1 MSNLK
6 IKEIF
11 NAHDK
16 YKGLL
21 VGLAL
26 GDALG
31 APYEAVSA
39 DKITYATSDPISR
52 PLSLH
57 NQKYH
62 KDRFNHITH
71 LDKGQIT
78 DDTEM
83 AICIINSLANGTD
96 RVLEYLEW
104 ANSENSHGMGKNT
117 RQLFKGIK
125 TKRGYENRY
134 ASINTEN
141 QSNGALMRCAVL
153 SITRDPVIYEAD
165 CRITNP
171 HQVCINTNL
180 IYLKLIEGLIDN
192 DVDAYDKAIKYATAL
207 SPELVDVINLPAI
220 YPKINKGHCIHG
232 LHLAFKAIAEN
243 WNITQA
249 MTQVLAMAGDTDTN
263 MAIVGAVVGAKY
275 GFTALYELQKANIDI
290 LLSCDTIG
298 GNKLRNNK
306 YLLKSIIK

>member
-1 MSNLK
+1 MANLE

-11 NAHDK
+11 NTQDK

-31 APYEAVSA
+31 APYEGASA
-39 DKITYATSDPISR
+39 DKIVYATSDPISR

-62 KDRFNHITH
+62 RDRFNHITH
-71 LDKGQIT
+71 LDKGQVT

-83 AICIINSLANGTD
+83 AICIINSLSNGTD
-96 RVLEYLEW
+96 RILEYLEW
-104 ANSENSHGMGKNT
+104 ANSENSHGIGKNT

-134 ASINTEN
+134 AAINTGN

-153 SITRDPVIYEAD
+153 SVTRNPALYEAD

-171 HQVCINTNL
+171 NQVCINTNL

-192 DVDAYDKAIKYATAL
+192 DVDAYDKAIKYATSL
-207 SPELVDVINLPAI
+207 SPELLDIINLHQILI
-220 YPKINKGHCIHG
+220 YISKK
-232 LHLAFKAIAEN
+232 
-243 WNITQA
+243 
-249 MTQVLAMAGDTDTN
+249 
-263 MAIVGAVVGAKY
+263 
-275 GFTALYELQKANIDI
+275 
-290 LLSCDTIG
+290 
-298 GNKLRNNK
+298 
-306 YLLKSIIK
+306 